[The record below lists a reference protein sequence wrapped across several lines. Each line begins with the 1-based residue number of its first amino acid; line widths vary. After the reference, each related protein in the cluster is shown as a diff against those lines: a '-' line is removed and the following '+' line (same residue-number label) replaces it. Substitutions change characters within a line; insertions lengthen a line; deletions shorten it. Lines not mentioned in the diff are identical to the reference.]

1 MDVKITPEQAITILE
16 NMSRA
21 MIMNYPY
28 TEELN
33 QIDSIIACLKDI
45 SQYAAIG
52 KAFVAHQN
60 AVPCDFGYN
69 DEDCRTSDCCDTI
82 RRLCELSAE
91 VD

>member
-1 MDVKITPEQAITILE
+1 MTKMTPEQAITTLE

-28 TEELN
+28 TKELN
-33 QIDSIIACLKDI
+33 QIDNIISCMKEMTK
-45 SQYAAIG
+45 YAEIG
-52 KAFVAHQN
+52 KAFVAHQKE
-60 AVPCDFGYN
+60 VPCDFGYN
-69 DEDCRTSDCCDTI
+69 DEDCQCSDCCDTN